1 MNGAPG
7 GAAGRNA
14 TAAGEGGGRSA
25 EGVPRQAGTPEAD
38 VPGAGS
44 RECGPLQAGDPD
56 TGPPETGAP
65 DAGVEEAA
73 SNPSGPGRGLRAAL
87 EAVLAETDAPL
98 APEGAALFPAGAGIG
113 HAVLDREMRDA
124 LEALRAARDADP
136 FSNPIHLLA
145 LRLSRRIDA
154 GEVSFSDVEQ
164 LIQRLTT
171 DAFLA
176 GAERLAARIGET
188 DPAANARIVRALIV
202 DLTRDPESGATVPF
216 ETFRAAVERAPFGIV
231 FTAHPTFA
239 LSERLVR
246 IQAQLATGHDDRGR
260 RLSAADRATLIRRAL
275 AAEHRPEPVIDLGT
289 EHAFSLTA
297 IAGARDALIRVYEI
311 VFEVAREIWPERWLE
326 LRPRLLTIASWVGY
340 DLDGRADIGWS
351 ETFHRRLIVQR
362 RQLVHYRDT
371 VVGLNGAAGGAPDAE
386 ALRHI
391 LELLESRLDLAIRT
405 VEEEIAVFG
414 RPQPDSAHRAGHVS
428 RIARRM
434 YADRERRL
442 TRAEPL
448 IELVERAIARAAG
461 LAGDTAAA
469 TLGRLA
475 VLRAELANFGLGM
488 AHTHVRLNATQLHNA
503 IRREIGMEAAPD
515 DPSHRRSYIAAV
527 NALLDAVEPV
537 TINFGSLLNEGASAK
552 RLMMVVAQM
561 LKYVDATTP
570 VRFLI
575 AECETSFTLL
585 TALYFA
591 KLLGVA
597 DRVEISPLFET
608 RKALERGPRVID
620 ELLENPHYRAYVE
633 KIGRLCVQTGYS
645 DTGRNLGQ
653 TVAGASVERMRMRIG
668 EVFARH
674 DLRGVELLIFDTH
687 GESIGR
693 GAHPASFG
701 DRLRYVS
708 PPESRRRFARDGTVF
723 KQETSFQGGDGYVW
737 FFTPAAAFAS
747 VTRIL
752 EFALTPPDEAGDPF
766 YEEAD
771 YIAEFFTTIQF
782 FYDAVMHD
790 PDYAALL
797 GAFGTNML
805 YPIGSRSLRRQH
817 EPGTTA
823 DLAHPGQLRAIP
835 HNATLQQLG
844 YLANT
849 LAGAGRAIRKNP
861 AAFRAMYDASPR
873 FRRMFGMITW
883 ALAFSDTDVLKAY
896 VDTLDPGAWLL
907 RMGRPRIEG
916 GRFDELRTISGFI
929 EGHAPH
935 DRLSSILRKLERDL
949 FDMLHTLAGDVGL
962 EVDVPAA
969 MTEDLRLLHV
979 IRITLIQR
987 IFMLATHI
995 PEFSLRY
1002 ELSPEE
1008 LRAHILRLD
1017 IGEALE
1023 ALRAIFPQDDSA
1035 RRPED
1040 FGEPATYET
1049 DTGQSYA
1056 HEHAR
1061 IFRPMGRLYDL
1072 VRRTG
1077 TGVNHIIGTV
1087 G

>member
-1 MNGAPG
+1 
-7 GAAGRNA
+7 
-14 TAAGEGGGRSA
+14 
-25 EGVPRQAGTPEAD
+25 
-38 VPGAGS
+38 
-44 RECGPLQAGDPD
+44 
-56 TGPPETGAP
+56 
-65 DAGVEEAA
+65 
-73 SNPSGPGRGLRAAL
+73 
-87 EAVLAETDAPL
+87 
-98 APEGAALFPAGAGIG
+98 
-113 HAVLDREMRDA
+113 MRDE
-124 LEALRAARDADP
+124 LEALCAARDADP

-176 GAERLAARIGET
+176 GAERLAGRLGET
-188 DPAANARIVRALIV
+188 DPAANARIVREQIV
-202 DLTRDPESGATVPF
+202 SLTRDPENGAGVPF
-216 ETFRAAVERAPFGIV
+216 ETFRAAVERASFGIV

-239 LSERLVR
+239 LSERLLR
-246 IQAQLATGHDDRGR
+246 IQAQLATGYDDRGR
-260 RLSAADRATLIRRAL
+260 RLSAAARATLVRRAL
-275 AAEHRPEPVIDLGT
+275 AAEHRPETVLDLGT

-311 VFEVAREIWPERWLE
+311 VFEVAREVWPERWLE

-371 VVGLNGAAGGAPDAE
+371 VVDLNGALGGAPDAE

-414 RPQPDSAHRAGHVS
+414 RPQPDSTRRAGHVS

-448 IELVERAIARAAG
+448 IEQVERAIARAAE

-469 TLGRLA
+469 ALRRLA
-475 VLRAELANFGLGM
+475 VLRAELANFGLGA

-515 DPSHRRSYIAAV
+515 DPSHRRSYTAAV
-527 NALLDAVEPV
+527 NTLLDEVEPV

-575 AECETSFTLL
+575 AECETAFTLL
-585 TALYFA
+585 AALYFA
-591 KLLGVA
+591 KLFGVA
-597 DRVEISPLFET
+597 GQVEISPLFET

-620 ELLENPHYRAYVE
+620 EILANPHYRAYVE
-633 KIGRLCVQTGYS
+633 EIGRLCVQTGYS

-674 DLRGVELLIFDTH
+674 DLPHVELLVFDTH

-693 GAHPASFG
+693 GAHPASIG

-708 PPESRRRFARDGTVF
+708 PPESRRRFARDGIAF

-737 FFTPAAAFAS
+737 FFTPAAALAS

-782 FYDAVMHD
+782 FYDSVMHD

-797 GAFGTNML
+797 GAFGTNMS
-805 YPIGSRSLRRQH
+805 YPTGSRSLRRQH
-817 EPGTTA
+817 ESGTTA
-823 DLAHPGQLRAIP
+823 DLAHPSQLRAIP

-873 FRRMFGMITW
+873 FRRMFGLIAW

-896 VDTLDPGAWLL
+896 VDTLDPGSWLL
-907 RMGRPRIEG
+907 RMGRPGIES

-935 DRLSSILRKLERDL
+935 DRLNSILRKLELDL
-949 FDMLHTLAGDVGL
+949 FDMLHTLAGDAGPG
-962 EVDVPAA
+962 VDVPAA

-979 IRITLIQR
+979 IRIALIQR

-1008 LRAHILRLD
+1008 VHARILGLD
-1017 IGEALE
+1017 IDGALE
-1023 ALRAIFPQDDSA
+1023 ALRAIFPQDSRA
-1035 RRPED
+1035 GRPED
-1040 FGEPATYET
+1040 FGEPATYEA

-1056 HEHAR
+1056 REHAR
-1061 IFRPMGRLYDL
+1061 VFRPMGRLYEL
-1072 VRRTG
+1072 VRRIG
-1077 TGVNHIIGTV
+1077 SGINHIIGAV